1 MKILWL
7 KIRLLTLS
15 KLGPLL
21 ASVLLATACSMR
33 FSDTLLAVDPECLK
47 HENIL
52 PVLLYNIQAALNL
65 TVYIWESKRPEQ
77 NVYYFRSATYPVL
90 WSIFCLLFFRLKKS
104 YVPVIN
110 FPGEELNK
118 L

>member
-1 MKILWL
+1 
-7 KIRLLTLS
+7 
-15 KLGPLL
+15 
-21 ASVLLATACSMR
+21 MR
-33 FSDTLLAVDPECLK
+33 FSDTLLAVDPEYLK

-52 PVLLYNIQAALNL
+52 PVLLYNIRAALNL

-77 NVYYFRSATYPVL
+77 NVYHFRGFNISSFMVN
-90 WSIFCLLFFRLKKS
+90 FLFVVLKKN

-110 FPGEELNK
+110 FPEELNK

>member
-1 MKILWL
+1 
-7 KIRLLTLS
+7 
-15 KLGPLL
+15 
-21 ASVLLATACSMR
+21 MR
-33 FSDTLLAVDPECLK
+33 FSDTLLAVDPEYLK

-52 PVLLYNIQAALNL
+52 PALNL
-65 TVYIWESKRPEQ
+65 TVYIYGKAKDQSRM
-77 NVYYFRSATYPVL
+77 FIISGGATYPVL
-90 WSIFCLLFFRLKKS
+90 WSIFCLLCFRLKKS